1 MELLFDIDL
10 NRIQALVFWALCLLL
25 AYLAIGFVWGYW
37 LGKLKDEM
45 GEAPTLAE
53 SFRRLI
59 SSSKTR

>member
-10 NRIQALVFWALCLLL
+10 NRIQKLVFWALCLLL
-25 AYLAIGFVWGYW
+25 VYLAIGCVWGYW

-45 GEAPTLAE
+45 GKTPTLAE

-59 SSSKTR
+59 SRSKTH

>member
-1 MELLFDIDL
+1 MELLSDIDL
-10 NRIQALVFWALCLLL
+10 DRIQTIVFWVLGLLL

-53 SFRRLI
+53 SIRRLI
-59 SSSKTR
+59 SRSKTR

>member
-10 NRIQALVFWALCLLL
+10 DRIQTLAFWVLCLLL
-25 AYLAIGFVWGYW
+25 AYLAIGFGWGYW

-45 GEAPTLAE
+45 GKPPTLAE

-59 SSSKTR
+59 SRSKSP